1 MKDIIV
7 SGTNRERKYLEF
19 WQGAG
24 DRTNISRFVTTEDY
38 WSGMVT
44 SDDYEKGDYLR
55 LSNLSLSYRLP
66 SSLVKQMRLTNMT
79 LSFNARNLLTFTK
92 YKGLDVG
99 SGGAFTYPVSREF
112 NLKLSVGF

>member
-1 MKDIIV
+1 MKREIISV
-7 SGTNRERKYLEF
+7 CP
-19 WQGAG
+19 
-24 DRTNISRFVTTEDY
+24 I
-38 WSGMVT
+38 
-44 SDDYEKGDYLR
+44 
-55 LSNLSLSYRLP
+55 YRLP